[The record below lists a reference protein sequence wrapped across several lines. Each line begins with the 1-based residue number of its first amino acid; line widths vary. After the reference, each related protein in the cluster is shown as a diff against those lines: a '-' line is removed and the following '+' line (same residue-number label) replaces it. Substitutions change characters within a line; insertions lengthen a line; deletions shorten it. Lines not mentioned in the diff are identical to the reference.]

1 MGYAFAAWTVFVWG
15 TRISNIL
22 DDDGVGGGGRVL
34 DLAIAAGLTLLGLV
48 VAVATWRRR
57 PAWALPALVVATVV
71 VWGVRTPLILLDPDH
86 GAAFKAVH
94 AALAVVSLA
103 LAAGAWRSSRSWSDG
118 AGTAPVAGSRRP
130 VPESPPH

>member
-15 TRISNIL
+15 TRISNII
-22 DDDGVGGGGRVL
+22 DDGGAVGGGRAL
-34 DLAIAAGLTLLGLV
+34 DLAVAGGLTILGLV

-57 PAWALPALVVATVV
+57 PAWALPALVVATVA
-71 VWGVRTPLILLDPDH
+71 VWAVRAPLILLDPDH

-103 LAAGAWRSSRSWSDG
+103 LAAGAWRTARSRSDRAGARTASG
-118 AGTAPVAGSRRP
+118 AGRLG
-130 VPESPPH
+130 

>member
-22 DDDGVGGGGRVL
+22 DDGGTEGGARAL
-34 DLAIAAGLTLLGLV
+34 DLAVAGGLTLLGLA
-48 VAVATWRRR
+48 VAVATWRRQ
-57 PAWALPALVVATVV
+57 PAWALPALVVATAA
-71 VWGVRTPLILLDPDH
+71 VWTVRTPIILLDPDH

-103 LAAGAWRSSRSWSDG
+103 LAAGAWRSSRGRADRGRSG
-118 AGTAPVAGSRRP
+118 ATPAAGTARSR
-130 VPESPPH
+130 